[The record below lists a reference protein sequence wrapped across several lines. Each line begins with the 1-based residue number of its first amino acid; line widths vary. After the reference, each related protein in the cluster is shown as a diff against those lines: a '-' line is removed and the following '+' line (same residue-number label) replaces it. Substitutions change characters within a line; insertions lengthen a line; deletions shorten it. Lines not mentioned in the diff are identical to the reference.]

1 MKRNGN
7 YIPVIV
13 AGIIIFLFVTGEITL
28 RHLPFPELEAFQNRA
43 YSTIVTDRNGTIL
56 RILPLEGGLRR
67 EYVPLEELRPEI
79 VRIFIESEDKRFSF
93 HRGVDGFAVLRGFFQ
108 NRRAGRT
115 VSGASTISMQ
125 LAGLVRPRKQ
135 TVGGK
140 VLEAWD
146 ALRLEAKLSKREILE
161 LWLNSLPFGR
171 QAEGVGSGSRAYFN
185 ISAADLS
192 IPEAA
197 LLAVVPRHPKKYSP
211 VDNPEGAYEGAL
223 RNAGRLRTDISAQE
237 LRKAARAA
245 EPGNFIYHAPHFLR
259 QIGTELGGKQGGR
272 VTTTLDLELQQ
283 HFHRLLSTYQ
293 QRYAQSR
300 ITSAAGMLIDN
311 HTGEV
316 LAYVGSLDFFSGR
329 AGEQLDGVTVPRQPG
344 SCLKPFLYAAA
355 LEDGWYPN
363 TLLPDVPLNFGGGEV
378 YVPSNFTNSFSGPV
392 RLRVAL
398 GSSLNVPAVYLLD
411 EIGLERFGE
420 LLRAA
425 GFHVGA
431 GALEKAGLGAAL
443 GNLDVSLLE
452 LTRGF
457 ALFPRRGVP
466 LELSWTLP
474 EVFEGPSPAGRAVS
488 EYTADIIC
496 DILSDPA
503 ARARGFGYNS
513 AFTLP
518 FPAMFKTGTTD
529 QFQHI
534 WALAATPDYTV
545 GIWMGNNTGETV
557 IGRTG
562 SSVPARIAAEV
573 LTFARKGRAEFP
585 VPAGAVPVEICTVSG
600 QRGTE
605 LCPSVVTEYLP
616 AAGGEG
622 AVPGPCTFHILRN
635 GTVTTEYPEKYH
647 AWLRELGR
655 SGGFSFSGGEGLE
668 IIHPRGGAVFYY
680 DPTVSAG
687 VQALRVEAAAGRP
700 GACTLYVNGER
711 AGTVFHPPYVW
722 FLPLQRGAWELTVSN
737 TGSEATVRVEVR

>member
-1 MKRNGN
+1 MIHRT
-7 YIPVIV
+7 YTPVV
-13 AGIIIFLFVTGEITL
+13 AAGLIICFFIAGEAAIRL
-28 RHLPFPELEAFQNRA
+28 LPFPELGEFQDRP
-43 YSTIVTDRNGTIL
+43 YSTIVTDRNGVIL
-56 RILPLEGGLRR
+56 RILPLEEGLRR
-67 EYVPLEELRPEI
+67 EYVPLERLRPEI
-79 VRIFIESEDKRFSF
+79 VRIFIESEDKRFFF

-108 NRRAGRT
+108 NRREGRT
-115 VSGASTISMQ
+115 VSGASTVSMQ
-125 LAGLVRPRKQ
+125 LAGLIRPRKQ
-135 TVGGK
+135 TFGGK
-140 VLEAWD
+140 ALEAWD
-146 ALRLEAKLSKREILE
+146 AIRLEAKLSKREILE

-171 QAEGVGSGSRAYFN
+171 QAEGIGSGSRAYFN
-185 ISAADLS
+185 TPAADLS
-192 IPEAA
+192 IPESAV
-197 LLAVVPRHPKKYSP
+197 LAVIPRHPEKYSP
-211 VDNPEGAYEGAL
+211 IDNPEGAYEGAL
-223 RNAGRLRTDISAQE
+223 RNAGRLGADVSAEELQE
-237 LRKAARAA
+237 AVASA
-245 EPGNFIYHAPHFLR
+245 EPGEFTYHAPHFLR
-259 QIGTELGGKQGGR
+259 QIGKELGGKQGGSVR
-272 VTTTLDLELQQ
+272 TTLDLELQR

-300 ITSAAGMLIDN
+300 ITAAAGILVDN

-316 LAYVGSLDFFSGR
+316 LAYVGSLDYFSGR
-329 AGEQLDGVTVPRQPG
+329 AGEQIDGLTVPRQPG

-355 LEDGWYPN
+355 LEDGWLPN
-363 TLLPDVPLNFGGGEV
+363 TLLPDVPLDFGGGEV
-378 YVPSNFTNSFSGPV
+378 YVPVNFSNSFAGPV

-398 GSSLNVPAVYLLD
+398 GSSLNVPAVYLLN

-425 GFHVGA
+425 GFHVDA

-443 GNLDVSLLE
+443 GNLEVSLLE

-474 EVFEGPSPAGRAVS
+474 DVFGKPTPAKRAVS
-488 EYTADIIC
+488 EYTADSIC

-545 GIWMGNNTGETV
+545 GVWMGNNTGETV

-562 SSVPARIAAEV
+562 SSVPARIAAEI
-573 LTFARKGRAEFP
+573 LTLTRQGRTEFP
-585 VPAGAVPVEICTVSG
+585 VPAGAAPVEICTVSG

-605 LCPSVVTEYLP
+605 LCPSLVTEYLP

-655 SGGFSFSGGEGLE
+655 AGDLSFSGGEGLE

-680 DPTVSAG
+680 DPTVPAG
-687 VQALRVEAAAGRP
+687 DQALRIEAAAGRP
-700 GACTLYVNGER
+700 AACTLHVNGKT
-711 AGTVFHPPYVW
+711 AGTVSSPPYVW
-722 FLPLQRGAWELTVSN
+722 FLPLRRGLWELTVSN
-737 TGSEATVRVEVR
+737 TDSEETIRIEVR